1 MQNQTLRWRALW
13 QPEMYHGWGRTR
25 SYFEGWYFKVVDPS
39 SKAVFAVIP
48 GVSYGQ
54 DGQAHAFIQ
63 VLDGIQ
69 CKAFY
74 HQFPIEAFQAST
86 DRFAVQLAD
95 NFFSAEKITLNLP
108 QLKGTLHLENLH
120 PWPKMLGAPGIMG
133 WFSFVPFMECYH
145 GVVSV
150 HHRLQGQLEVYD
162 QPVDFSTG
170 IGYVEKD
177 WGVSFPK
184 AWIWM
189 QSNHFDSDKPMSLM
203 ASVAHI
209 PWLGSHF
216 IGYIVGFLWE
226 GKLYR
231 FATYTGAKMQVELTE
246 NQVKLAFFD
255 RKNRLEITAHPA
267 PGANLISPI
276 SGQMTGK
283 VNESMQA
290 TLDVAFYEKGEL
302 RYQGQGKNAGL
313 ELAGALDALVGK
325 PLKNSRKL

>member
-1 MQNQTLRWRALW
+1 MQNQFLRWRALW
-13 QPEMYHGWGRTR
+13 HPEMYHGWGRAKN
-25 SYFEGWYFKVVDPS
+25 YFEGWYFKLVDPTG
-39 SKAVFAVIP
+39 KYVFAVIP

-63 VLDGIQ
+63 ILDGIH
-69 CKAFY
+69 CKAYY
-74 HQFPIEAFQAST
+74 HQFPIEAFQPNAT
-86 DRFAVQLAD
+86 KFDVQLAH
-95 NFFSAEKITLNLP
+95 NFFSAQKITLDLP
-108 QLKGTLHLENLH
+108 QLKGSLILAQQH

-150 HHRLQGQLEVYD
+150 HHTLRGVLEVNGTA
-162 QPVDFSTG
+162 VDFSGG
-170 IGYVEKD
+170 IGYIEKD

-184 AWIWM
+184 SWIWM
-189 QSNHFDSDKPMSLM
+189 QSNHFSADKPMSLM

-226 GKLYR
+226 GELYR
-231 FATYTGAKMQVELTE
+231 FATYTGAKMKVELGE
-246 NQVKLAFFD
+246 HQVRLTFFD
-255 RKNRLEITAHPA
+255 RRHRLEITAHPA
-267 PGANLISPI
+267 PGANLLSPI

-290 TLDVAFYEKGEL
+290 VLETAFYQGNTLLFKGK
-302 RYQGQGKNAGL
+302 GINAGL
-313 ELAGALDALVGK
+313 ELAGAVEALAGK
-325 PLKNSRKL
+325 SR